1 MARGK
6 RQSKPKQTAT
16 QAQASANVQVI
27 EELQQETEEL
37 LITFDESQEIIPESF
52 VESLSEPS
60 KQFSDTFI
68 GIDISRNTD
77 GNFLCVA
84 TGVDIPKRIAG
95 KDECLPEVLRLIGED
110 ILLRIARS

>member
-6 RQSKPKQTAT
+6 RQSKPKQTNQVQAPAT
-16 QAQASANVQVI
+16 VQVI
-27 EELQQETEEL
+27 EEVQQETEEL
-37 LITFDESQEIIPESF
+37 LITFDDSQEIIPESF
-52 VESLSEPS
+52 AESLSEPS

-110 ILLRIARS
+110 ILLKIARS